1 MSYLP
6 NKAEFS
12 RLENIVKDKIFRST
26 IDISDDS
33 LRVKVE
39 EFIESDN
46 CEEWQIFLM
55 IWFYR
60 YIKNIFLDRTT
71 IIGSEENLKGYFS

>member
-12 RLENIVKDKIFRST
+12 RLENIVKDKVFRST

-33 LRVKVE
+33 LMRKVE

-46 CEEWQIFLM
+46 CEEWQVFQM

-60 YIKNIFLDRTT
+60 YIKNINRD
-71 IIGSEENLKGYFS
+71 LKAMARYF